1 MTLALIAGT
10 GQMPKVVAEAQE
22 IPPLVCMLE
31 GNAPD
36 GLVPDVTFRLET
48 LGSLLVDL
56 GTRGVTDVCFVGGIA
71 RPELDPGA
79 LDAETAPLVPLF
91 QQALKQG
98 DDGALRIV
106 LDIFEKTGFAVRGVE
121 DLVPAL
127 LAEGGVYSQAWPDA
141 QMRRD
146 AEVGA
151 EHIALE
157 GARDIGQACV
167 VAGGRVIGMEDAA
180 GTDAL
185 IARMADRSN
194 DARAILF
201 KAPKPGQERRID
213 LPTIGPDTVEAA
225 AKAGFAGIVIDA
237 GDVLVL
243 NRAQCVEL
251 ADRHGLVLWARTGD

>member
-1 MTLALIAGT
+1 MLALIVGT
-10 GQMPKVVAEAQE
+10 GQMPKVVADAQSA
-22 IPPLVCMLE
+22 PPLVCMLD

-36 GLVPDVTFRLET
+36 GLVPDLTFRLET

-71 RPELDPGA
+71 RPTLDPAA

-91 QQALKQG
+91 QQALQQG

-121 DLVPAL
+121 DLVPVL
-127 LAEGGVYSQAWPDA
+127 LATGGVYGDAWPDA

-146 AEVGA
+146 AEAGA
-151 EHIALE
+151 AHIARE

-167 VAGGRVIGMEDAA
+167 VAGGCVIGMEDAA

-185 IARMADRSN
+185 IARMSAKPED
-194 DARAILF
+194 RAILF

-213 LPTIGPDTVEAA
+213 LPTIGPDTITACAA
-225 AKAGFAGIVIDA
+225 AGFAGIVIDA

-243 NRAQCVEL
+243 DRDACVAL
-251 ADRHGLVLWARTGD
+251 ADQHGLVLWARTGD

>member
-1 MTLALIAGT
+1 MLALIVGT
-10 GQMPKVVAEAQE
+10 GQMPKVVADAQ
-22 IPPLVCMLE
+22 PQLPLVCMLAD
-31 GNAPD
+31 NPPD
-36 GLVPDVTFRLET
+36 GLVPDLTFRLET

-56 GTRGVTDVCFVGGIA
+56 GARGVTDVCFVGGIA

-91 QQALKQG
+91 QQALAQG

-121 DLVPAL
+121 DLVPSL
-127 LAEGGVYSQAWPDA
+127 LATGGVYGDTWPDA

-146 AEVGA
+146 AAVGA
-151 EHIALE
+151 AHIARE

-167 VAGGRVIGMEDAA
+167 VANGDVIGMEDAA

-185 IARMADRSN
+185 IARMAGKPKD
-194 DARAILF
+194 RAILF

-213 LPTIGPDTVEAA
+213 LPTIGPDTIEACA
-225 AKAGFAGIVIDA
+225 AAGFAGVVIDA

-243 NRAQCVEL
+243 ERAKCAEL
-251 ADRHGLVLWARTGD
+251 ADRHGLVLWARTGE

>member
-1 MTLALIAGT
+1 MLALIVGT
-10 GQMPKVVAEAQE
+10 GQMPKVVADAQE
-22 IPPLVCMLE
+22 TPPLVCMLE
-31 GNAPD
+31 GNAPA
-36 GLVPDVTFRLET
+36 GLTPDVTFRLET

-71 RPELDPGA
+71 RPELDPDA

-91 QQALKQG
+91 QQALQQG

-121 DLVPAL
+121 DLVPSL
-127 LAEGGVYSQAWPDA
+127 LAEGGVYGDAWPDA

-151 EHIALE
+151 AHIAQE

-167 VAGGRVIGMEDAA
+167 VADGRVIGMEDAA

-185 IARMADRSN
+185 IARLGDTSK
-194 DARAILF
+194 DDRAILF

-213 LPTIGPDTVEAA
+213 LPTIGPDTVSAA
-225 AKAGFAGIVIDA
+225 ARAGFAGIVIDA

-243 NRAQCVEL
+243 DRAECVAL

>member
-1 MTLALIAGT
+1 MLALIVGT
-10 GQMPKVVAEAQE
+10 GQMPKVVADAQDS
-22 IPPLVCMLE
+22 PPLICVLQ

-36 GLVPDVTFRLET
+36 RLVPDLTFRLET

-56 GTRGVTDVCFVGGIA
+56 GARGVTDVCFVGGIA
-71 RPELDPGA
+71 RPVLDPDA

-121 DLVPAL
+121 DLVPSL
-127 LAEGGVYSQAWPDA
+127 LATGGVYGDAWPDA
-141 QMRRD
+141 RMRRD

-151 EHIALE
+151 AHIASE
-157 GARDIGQACV
+157 GSRDIGQACV
-167 VAGGRVIGMEDAA
+167 VAGGKVIGMEDAA

-185 IARMADRSN
+185 IARMGGTSK

-201 KAPKPGQERRID
+201 KAPKPKQERRID
-213 LPTIGPDTVEAA
+213 LPTIGPDTVAAA

-243 NRAQCVEL
+243 DHAACVAL
-251 ADRHGLVLWARTGD
+251 ADRHGIVLWARTGD

>member
-1 MTLALIAGT
+1 MLALIAGT
-10 GQMPKVVAEAQE
+10 GQMPKVVADTMPQ
-22 IPPLVCMLE
+22 PPLVCMLA

-36 GLVPDVTFRLET
+36 GLEPDITFRLET

-71 RPELDPGA
+71 RPVLDPAA

-91 QQALKQG
+91 QQALEQG

-121 DLVPAL
+121 DLVPSL
-127 LAEGGVYSQAWPDA
+127 LAEGGVYGDTWPDA

-146 AEVGA
+146 AEAGA
-151 EHIALE
+151 AHIARE
-157 GARDIGQACV
+157 GARDIGQA
-167 VAGGRVIGMEDAA
+167 A

-185 IARMADRSN
+185 VARMAGKPKD
-194 DARAILF
+194 RAILF

-213 LPTIGPDTVEAA
+213 LPTIGPDTIEACA
-225 AKAGFAGIVIDA
+225 AAGFAGVVIDA

-243 NRAQCVEL
+243 ERAKCAEL